1 MKKIV
6 QYYSEKKYDE
16 IGIASFGPVC
26 LNRSSEAYG
35 SITSTPKLKW
45 TNFPLLNEIKSSF
58 HWTRE
63 IGFDT
68 DVNSCALAEYKLGKH
83 GVR

>member
-6 QYYSEKKYDE
+6 QYYSGKKYDE

-45 TNFPLLNEIKSSF
+45 TNFPLLN
-58 HWTRE
+58 
-63 IGFDT
+63 
-68 DVNSCALAEYKLGKH
+68 
-83 GVR
+83 